1 MCHDPLPLTHPQ
13 FSLSQAP
20 KERFRRARE
29 KKDWG
34 VRRVVSLPVVRLN
47 LGGLTAL
54 VSFFSPPSVGGW
66 RVRNSPAPWLF
77 SLSPTRCFL
86 ARLQFPPPP
95 LLSLPRRIARRSS
108 SACCARACALRVSSK
123 GLLCP
128 RPPFSLWRSNRLG
141 LCSLRPCSPGCVAFS
156 LFPFFLFFY

>member
-1 MCHDPLPLTHPQ
+1 MSRTP
-13 FSLSQAP
+13 AV
-20 KERFRRARE
+20 
-29 KKDWG
+29 G
-34 VRRVVSLPVVRLN
+34 LN
-47 LGGLTAL
+47 FGGLTEL

-66 RVRNSPAPWLF
+66 RVRNSHVLWLF
-77 SLSPTRCFL
+77 SPLPTRRSP

-95 LLSLPRRIARRSS
+95 LLSLPRRIARRSL
-108 SACCARACALRVSSK
+108 SACGARAYALSVSSK

-141 LCSLRPCSPGCVAFS
+141 LCSSRPCSPGCVAFS